1 MEGAMTFR
9 RCVQALVGIAVLLGT
24 VAHPRDVS
32 TDSERHFLYVAEP
45 GIRNYVEYGGIGIL
59 VYDMDNGHEFVRRIP
74 TFDVPQGQKP
84 ENIKGIAAN
93 AKTGRVY
100 ISTPK
105 RVAAFDLATDRL
117 LWNRIYEGG
126 CDRMALS
133 PDGRIMYVP
142 SFEGPHWH
150 VIDALTGD
158 VISKIVT
165 NSGAHNTLYGPDG
178 MRVYLAG
185 LKSPILSIADT
196 KTHSVIGGVGPFSSS
211 VRPFTINASQTLC
224 FVNVNELL
232 GFEIGDIKTG
242 KMLHRVEVS
251 GYRKGPVKRHG
262 CPSHGIGLTPDE
274 RELWLSDGANSSVH
288 VFDATVMPPKQ
299 LTSIQLRDQPGWVT
313 FSMDGRYAYPSTGE
327 VIDTQTKKIVVAL
340 TDEEGRMVQSEK
352 VVEIVFEGG
361 KPVRA
366 GDQFGIGRKR

>member
-1 MEGAMTFR
+1 MRTR
-9 RCVQALVGIAVLLGT
+9 RFLPLFVCSAALVAAAG
-24 VAHPRDVS
+24 HPREAVS
-32 TDSERHFLYVAEP
+32 SSERHFLYVAEP

-59 VYDMDNGHEFVRRIP
+59 VYDMDNGHKFVRRIK
-74 TFDVPQGQKP
+74 TFDVPEGQQP
-84 ENIKGIAAN
+84 ENVKGVAAS
-93 AKTGRVY
+93 ARTGRIYV
-100 ISTPK
+100 STPK
-105 RVAAFDLATDRL
+105 RIAAFDLATDQL
-117 LWNRIYEGG
+117 VWNRTYEGG

-133 PDGRIMYVP
+133 PDGKIMYVP

-158 VISKIVT
+158 VISKIVV

-178 MRVYLAG
+178 KRVYLAG

-196 KTHSVIGGVGPFSSS
+196 RTHTVAGGVGPFSSA
-211 VRPFTINASQTLC
+211 VRPFTINAKQTLC
-224 FVNVNELL
+224 FVNVNDLL

-251 GYRKGPVKRHG
+251 GYQKGPVKRHG

-274 RELWLSDGANSSVH
+274 KEIWLSDGANSMVH

-299 LTSIQLRDQPGWVT
+299 VTSIALRDQPGWVT

-327 VIDTQTKKIVVAL
+327 VIDTRSKKIAVAL

-361 KPVRA
+361 KPERS
-366 GDQFGIGRKR
+366 GDQFGIGRRR